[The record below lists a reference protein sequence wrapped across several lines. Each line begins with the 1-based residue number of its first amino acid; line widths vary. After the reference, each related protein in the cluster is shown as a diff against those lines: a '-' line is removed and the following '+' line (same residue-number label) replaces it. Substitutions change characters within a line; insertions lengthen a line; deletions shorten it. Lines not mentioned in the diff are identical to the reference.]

1 MSVYFIRYVNYF
13 YVIGLC
19 YYFSGI
25 LLILISD
32 YLRGDKIENIKNELS
47 GIAGVILN
55 LFTGGLGTLLFLV
68 IYGESFRPFQN
79 NDENELKCECSLCCI
94 LCLYCYIFKFICCN
108 SHCRIIMLVLII
120 LIGGFIGYF
129 GTLYIIFFSD
139 IASKASK
146 ITYPIFYFIFS
157 IIFGLLPLMKDHIG
171 NRTACP
177 IKKKINNKYQII
189 KINDVEIYN

>member
-1 MSVYFIRYVNYF
+1 MLLF

-32 YLRGDKIENIKNELS
+32 YLRGDKIENVKNELS

-55 LFTGGLGTLLFLV
+55 LFTGGLGTFLFIIV
-68 IYGESFRPFQN
+68 YGESFRPFQN
-79 NDENELKCECSLCCI
+79 NDENELKCECDLCCI
-94 LCLYCYIFKFICCN
+94 LCFYCYLFKFICCN
-108 SHCRIIMLVLII
+108 SHCRIVMLVLII
-120 LIGGFIGYF
+120 LICGFIGYF
-129 GTLYIIFFSD
+129 GTLYCIFFSD

-146 ITYPIFYFIFS
+146 ITYPIFYGIFS
-157 IIFGLLPLMKDHIG
+157 IIFGLLPLMKQHIE